1 MIVLDTHTWLWWLS
15 NPELLSPSAREA
27 VEQATVSKA
36 VCLST
41 ISTWEIALL
50 VERGRLELKVPVSRW
65 VAISETLPF
74 LRFVPPDNAILLQA
88 AAFDESFPR
97 DPADRIIAATAR
109 RLECP
114 LVTKDRK
121 LRGQQSLHTIW

>member
-1 MIVLDTHTWLWWLS
+1 MIVLDTHVWLWWLS
-15 NPELLSPSAREA
+15 NPENLSPAALEA
-27 VEQATVSKA
+27 VEQAA
-36 VCLST
+36 VAKSVWIST
-41 ISTWEIALL
+41 ISTWKIALL
-50 VERGRLELKVPVSRW
+50 AARGRLELRVPVARW
-65 VAISETLPF
+65 IAVSETLPF

-97 DPADRIIAATAR
+97 DPADRIIAATAL

-114 LVTKDRK
+114 LVTKDRR